1 MLSKEKSLVDKE
13 NELRK
18 KELKWVEKEDL
29 LEEKEET
36 KTKVLSH
43 DIIKKPI
50 IKGKKGKAKPIKK
63 VKKEKPR
70 KIMRI
75 EKKDISFMIKEIGEY
90 VARGDIAGAK
100 HALSRLKKSYNKLNK
115 QDKESLRYDII
126 ALETDIK
133 LASLNL

>member
-1 MLSKEKSLVDKE
+1 
-13 NELRK
+13 
-18 KELKWVEKEDL
+18 
-29 LEEKEET
+29 
-36 KTKVLSH
+36 
-43 DIIKKPI
+43 
-50 IKGKKGKAKPIKK
+50 
-63 VKKEKPR
+63 
-70 KIMRI
+70 MRI